1 MSEGRKWAKFT
12 GLQMVREGFSGQVGL
27 DYGLGGLG

>member
-1 MSEGRKWAKFT
+1 MSEERKGVKFT
-12 GLQMVREGFSGQVGL
+12 RLQVVREGFSGQVGL